1 MGKKSDKDLAKEYFT
16 HMVGK
21 TIDGVAL
28 NKHDELE
35 ILLSDDSVVVIWSS
49 EDLSLA
55 VDYPPLLN

>member
-1 MGKKSDKDLAKEYFT
+1 MASNKELVEEYFT

-21 TIDGVAL
+21 TIDGVFINEDDDLELLL
-28 NKHDELE
+28 N
-35 ILLSDDSVVVIWSS
+35 DDSVVVIWSS